1 MGKTSIQYNIMNML
15 SSPSLNKRDIVSI
28 LKMDTREEMDALQSL
43 AMEVKQERVNRIV
56 YFRGL
61 IEFSNQCRKN
71 CFYCGLRKANKGVN
85 RFRLSEEE
93 ILKAADFAHEN
104 RYGSLVLQSGE
115 DQSEDFTDFVCRVV
129 KQIKSRYD
137 LGITLSCGEQSEETY
152 HRFFESGAH
161 RYLLR
166 IETASPDL
174 YEKWH
179 PEDGKHRFET
189 RLNCLKSLKE
199 IGFQVGS
206 GSMVGVPYQTYEDI
220 AGDILFLRDM
230 RVDMMGIGPFIEHS
244 ATPFY
249 RSEAYSIR
257 QEERLGLTLRMIAI
271 LRILLK
277 DVNIASTTAMQVLDK
292 FGREKGLLFGANV
305 IMPNLTPLIHRKDY
319 LLYEDKPCLNE
330 DASQCNNCLEA
341 RIASVGETIG
351 YGEWGD
357 PLHFFRRTKTS

>member
-1 MGKTSIQYNIMNML
+1 MEKTSIQYNIMNML

-71 CFYCGLRKANKGVN
+71 CFYCGLRKGNKGVN

-179 PEDGKHRFET
+179 PEDGKHRFVT

-341 RIASVGETIG
+341 RIASIGETIG